1 MTERLLIKPR
11 TPTRRTSTV
20 WPFLLSVTKE
30 GVVQNIYDP
39 LAAKMELPAATTPPR
54 VKIPRKTPTRR

>member
-1 MTERLLIKPR
+1 MKLLIKPR
-11 TPTRRTSTV
+11 TPTRRTSTI
-20 WPFLLSVTKE
+20 WPFLLSATKE

-39 LAAKMELPAATTPPR
+39 LAAKMERPAASAPTR